1 MAKKG
6 VRRIKKK
13 RVRLSFNEGI
23 AYIHSSFNNTIVTL
37 ADRAGNTLTWSS
49 GGKIGY
55 KGSKKSTP
63 FAAQLAAEEVA
74 KAALDMGIN
83 KVNVVVK
90 GPGGGREGEGIR
102 RPPDADRAEPVPGH
116 VRAEQPRPD
125 YLQLGDVHYKARQP
139 GKAGRGDLQFPARGE
154 RIENPARRVPW

>member
-6 VRRIKKK
+6 VRRVKKK
-13 RVRLSFNEGI
+13 RVRLSFNEGV

-37 ADRAGNTLTWSS
+37 ADKAGNTLTWSS

-83 KVNVVVK
+83 KVNVIVK
-90 GPGGGREGEGIR
+90 GPGGGRESAIR
-102 RPPDADRAEPVPGH
+102 SLDNNGLQVTMISDATPIPHNGCRPRKT
-116 VRAEQPRPD
+116 R
-125 YLQLGDVHYKARQP
+125 
-139 GKAGRGDLQFPARGE
+139 
-154 RIENPARRVPW
+154 RI

>member
-83 KVNVVVK
+83 RVNVVVK
-90 GPGGGREGEGIR
+90 GPGGGRESAIR
-102 RPPDADRAEPVPGH
+102 SLDSNGLQVTMIHDATPIPHNGCL
-116 VRAEQPRPD
+116 PR
-125 YLQLGDVHYKARQP
+125 KTR
-139 GKAGRGDLQFPARGE
+139 
-154 RIENPARRVPW
+154 RI

>member
-6 VRRIKKK
+6 VRRVKKK
-13 RVRLSFNEGI
+13 RVRLSFNEGV
-23 AYIHSSFNNTIVTL
+23 AYIHSSFNNTIITL
-37 ADRAGNTLTWSS
+37 ADKAGNTLTWSS

-83 KVNVVVK
+83 KVNVIVK
-90 GPGGGREGEGIR
+90 GPGGGRESAIR
-102 RPPDADRAEPVPGH
+102 SLDNNGLQVTMISDATPIPHNGCRPRKT
-116 VRAEQPRPD
+116 R
-125 YLQLGDVHYKARQP
+125 
-139 GKAGRGDLQFPARGE
+139 
-154 RIENPARRVPW
+154 RI